1 LIFPMRRVY
10 SRLGVVLASRLG
22 GDLWLNEGQVG
33 LAFGTSRRKRL
44 FSD

>member
-22 GDLWLNEGQVG
+22 GRFVV
-33 LAFGTSRRKRL
+33 K
-44 FSD
+44 